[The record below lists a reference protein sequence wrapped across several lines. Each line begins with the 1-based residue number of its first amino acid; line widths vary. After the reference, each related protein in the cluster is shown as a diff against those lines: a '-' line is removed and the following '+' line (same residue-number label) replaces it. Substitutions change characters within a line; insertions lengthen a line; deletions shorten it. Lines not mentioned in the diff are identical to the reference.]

1 MSCIWSLMEISLM
14 KNRDAAVLFM
24 AIKLFDVIERKDMR
38 GYIKIILQIIQPMA
52 QVILGEGM
60 ESIIPR
66 WSLS

>member
-1 MSCIWSLMEISLM
+1 MEISLM